1 MRPACRQLYNRGLL
15 IQSTKTFL
23 NNLLRMYGDSD
34 IEIPPEPTTCCMSG
48 CANCVWIEYAETL
61 SKLFAGNDEKARQI
75 ILSKITDPNLKM
87 FLSLEL
93 RNIGQKKVDE
103 KKDTTESHK
112 DQQPQ

>member
-1 MRPACRQLYNRGLL
+1 MRPACCQPCARGLL
-15 IQSTKTFL
+15 IQPSKTFL
-23 NNLLRMYGDSD
+23 KNLLRIFSNKSSD

-61 SKLFAGNDEKARQI
+61 SKVFEGNDEKARQI

-93 RNIGQKKVDE
+93 RNIAY
-103 KKDTTESHK
+103 KKDTENSTIASKK
-112 DQQPQ
+112 DP